1 MNLANDGIAAQAVT
15 KQSCDLARALA
26 LNPMLPKLLHSFI
39 RPGHGRLARQFFRL
53 ERYGW
58 RRIPFRAQGS
68 IPSGKT
74 PTIHLLKRS
83 PRHLVAIEE
92 KTTLLVE
99 LCARVRDTPSPGF
112 STGLGAAAISAHSQ
126 FDCLRPIRGSV
137 DRRSRCEPHTGFSFE
152 VRLTHGRLTRSGRF
166 RYILRT
172 ASRPSGA
179 AFFFTSAG
187 GGLGKAAT
195 NADRE
200 LDR

>member
-92 KTTLLVE
+92 KTTRPVE
-99 LCARVRDTPSPGF
+99 SCGRVRDTPSPGF
-112 STGLGAAAISAHSQ
+112 SQVLGAAAISAHSQ
-126 FDCLRPIRGSV
+126 FYCLRPIRGSV

-152 VRLTHGRLTRSGRF
+152 VRLTHGRLTRSGRLPLYLAHGKPPQRGGVF
-166 RYILRT
+166 FYI
-172 ASRPSGA
+172 S
-179 AFFFTSAG
+179 
-187 GGLGKAAT
+187 
-195 NADRE
+195 
-200 LDR
+200 